1 MMTKTSKIVALRNN
15 VKMRKVIAGI
25 IFAFAL
31 YSVVKMFF
39 EPSFMDVIANFKY
52 FTNISNLL
60 IMVVLGLYLFDFQEK
75 NWFKYIALIALVNIL
90 MTGIIYHLLVNGI
103 SQFGQVTF
111 DSHIK
116 HTVNPVLYPIF
127 FYLLV
132 SPSVKLS
139 KFWVTMIFP
148 LAYFLFFVA
157 FGQIIEPPY
166 NFMNPYANGNTLIS
180 VLTFCLL
187 VLLPVIAVFTLGLMA
202 LKRWEEKKIATQK

>member
-1 MMTKTSKIVALRNN
+1 MMTKTNKIGALRNN
-15 VKMRKVIAGI
+15 PKMRKVIAGV

-39 EPSFMDVIANFKY
+39 EPSFMDALANFKY

-60 IMVVLGLYLFDFQEK
+60 IMIVLGLYLFDFHERP
-75 NWFKYIALIALVNIL
+75 WFKYIALIALVNIL
-90 MTGIIYHLLVNGI
+90 MTGIIYHLLVNGV
-103 SQFGQVTF
+103 SQFGQVSF
-111 DSHIK
+111 DGHIK
-116 HTVNPVLYPIF
+116 HTVNPILYPVF

-132 SPSVKLS
+132 TPSIKLS

-157 FGQIIEPPY
+157 FGQFIEPPY
-166 NFMNPYANGNTLIS
+166 NFMNPYATGNTLIS

-187 VLLPVIAVFTLGLMA
+187 VLLPVIALFTLGLMA
-202 LKRWEEKKIATQK
+202 LKQLEEKKIDAQK